1 MAQWL
6 KNPPASADGE
16 FDPGVGK
23 ISLEKEMAVHSSI
36 LDWETPWAEEPGRL
50 QPIGSQKSWT

>member
-16 FDPGVGK
+16 FDPWVGK